1 MSQAVSTH
9 MQVGGVIE
17 CDVLLPAAAVHA
29 LDLRVEHLA
38 GAVRG
43 SQDHAVTAQP
53 EQVASIYV
61 KGQALQ

>member
-1 MSQAVSTH
+1 MSKIVATH

-17 CDVLLPAAAVHA
+17 GDVLLPAAAVHA

-43 SQDHAVTAQP
+43 RQDHAVFAQP
-53 EQVASIYV
+53 EQVTPIYV
-61 KGQALQ
+61 KGQALR

>member
-1 MSQAVSTH
+1 MSKIVATH

-17 CDVLLPAAAVHA
+17 GDVLLPAAAVHA

-43 SQDHAVTAQP
+43 RQDHAVFAQP
-53 EQVASIYV
+53 EQVAPIYV
-61 KGQALQ
+61 KGQALR